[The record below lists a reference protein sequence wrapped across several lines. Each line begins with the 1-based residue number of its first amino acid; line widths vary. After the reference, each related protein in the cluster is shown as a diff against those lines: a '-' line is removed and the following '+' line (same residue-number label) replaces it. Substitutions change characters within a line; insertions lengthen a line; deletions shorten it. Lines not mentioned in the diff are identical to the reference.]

1 MRGKKYEKKCF
12 QQSTIRMNS
21 IKEKGGYDSKERERV
36 SQLPPQTTHEK
47 REAMAEK
54 QLIAEELIVVV
65 HVFCSGVSDQ
75 FCALS
80 LFFVRHTTHAH
91 ALQQQRRF
99 VRQSSPLQP

>member
-1 MRGKKYEKKCF
+1 
-12 QQSTIRMNS
+12 MNS
-21 IKEKGGYDSKERERV
+21 IKEKGGYDSKERELV
-36 SQLPPQTTHEK
+36 SCLLRLLT
-47 REAMAEK
+47 K

-91 ALQQQRRF
+91 ALQQQWRF